1 MSLPGSDDRRV
12 AITGKLVSMTR
23 SEVAALLRRRGC
35 EYQPR
40 LTRQTTVLV
49 VGEGSLPLR
58 KDGRLS
64 RRLERARRLQ
74 QTGHPIT
81 ILSEHELL
89 AWLGV
94 DGRSDGVRRLYT
106 AAQIAELVGASADQ
120 IRAWLRGGLLQPVE
134 SADGVDHFD
143 YQQVVAARRICE
155 LIRSGVRP
163 ARVLRSLRQL
173 QGENGEV
180 LPAVQESA
188 GNLLERRDDGQLTDP
203 AGQLYFDF
211 AERAAVT
218 AGQVHAEP
226 SGAEWFE
233 LGCGHEGAGRLEEAA
248 EAYRRALARG
258 GPNPD
263 ACFNLG
269 NVLAA
274 QGKKEAAA
282 ERYRQVLE
290 REPNHV
296 DAWNNLGAALEE
308 LGQVGQAQAAYEN
321 ALKLCPG
328 HADAHY
334 NLADLLDKTGRAA
347 DAQPHWRAYLR
358 QEAVGQWADHARR
371 RVRS

>member
-23 SEVAALLRRRGC
+23 SEAAALLRRRGC

-49 VGEGSLPLR
+49 VGEGGLPLR

-64 RRLERARRLQ
+64 RRLQRARRLQ

-89 AWLGV
+89 ACLGV
-94 DGRSDGVRRLYT
+94 DGRCDGVHRLYT

-155 LIRSGVRP
+155 LIRSGVKP

-173 QGENGEV
+173 QGEV

-188 GNLLERRDDGQLTDP
+188 GNLLERRDDGQLADP

-211 AERAAVT
+211 AEQAAVT

-226 SGAEWFE
+226 GAAEWFE
-233 LGCGHEGAGRLEEAA
+233 QGCRHEQACRLDEAA

-258 GPNPD
+258 GASPD

-274 QGKKEAAA
+274 QGRKEAAT
-282 ERYRQVLE
+282 ERYRQAVEL
-290 REPNHV
+290 EPNHV

-308 LGQVGQAQAAYEN
+308 LGQVQQAQAAYEN

-347 DAQPHWRAYLR
+347 EAQSHWRAYLR
-358 QEAVGQWADHARR
+358 REAVGQWADHARR
-371 RVRS
+371 RVSAERS